1 MAVMLALLTLL
12 APLAVAGDHP
22 AVKIIGMIQK
32 LQEQVKEEGAE
43 DTHVYGK
50 FTYWCDETIK
60 EKNKLIKESKEIIDV
75 STSTIEALEADI
87 ETLKIEIAKLTEEI
101 EEMEEA
107 RTNAT
112 KIREAE
118 HAVYMKSKTD
128 LEETIQSIKDCIT
141 AMKDGMEGGFLQAKT
156 LIEAYSPK
164 PEAQHSRVMQM
175 FLQKKVTEDPSA
187 DKFAKRG
194 GGDATYVAKGGDVTE
209 ILKKMLMEYEDDL
222 VALEKSEA
230 ETKAAYDLADDAK
243 KLAIAASTKS
253 KETKEEVLG
262 EKGQEL
268 SNTKDDLKEAQDALL
283 ADTTVL
289 QDTTTTCK
297 KRGDEYEQHMKTRD
311 GEYAAMQQA
320 IEILEKV
327 TGVRAPEDKGISS
340 TVFVQLMSVRKHT
353 DPRAAI
359 VAVLR
364 KVQRGKNT
372 MALSKLADKIEKLG
386 GKQMPG
392 SGMFDSIKN
401 MIQKMIFHLMDE
413 QKNEDEHKH
422 WCDKEITNT
431 ELMITE
437 KTEKSEDAD
446 STITQLAEKIQN
458 LKNGINDN
466 QNFVAE
472 TEDEITSRTEDRAAD
487 KKENEATIKDA
498 EDAQTAIANAI
509 AVLETFYKES
519 GEVAK
524 EAWEAFAQT
533 KAVSHRMEPEPE
545 LWAEEE
551 YTGTEGGAGV
561 IGMLKNCAADFAK
574 MESQARADETAHQDE
589 FDTFL
594 TSASM
599 NKAERTK
606 DTEMKQSRKG
616 RFEDKKSAKEESY
629 EHTTKELDGT
639 KQYRKDL
646 VHACEDGDSSYA
658 ERKDARTQEIE
669 ALREAQ
675 GILEKAFEE
684 E

>member
-1 MAVMLALLTLL
+1 MAVMIALLTLL

-22 AVKIIGMIQK
+22 AVKIISMIQK

-50 FTYWCDETIK
+50 FTYWCEETIK
-60 EKNKLIKESKEIIDV
+60 EKNKLIKESEEIIDV
-75 STSTIEALEADI
+75 SESTIEALEADI
-87 ETLKIEIAKLTEEI
+87 ETLNMEIAKLTAEI

-156 LIEAYSPK
+156 LIQAWSPK
-164 PEAQHSRVMQM
+164 NELRHSRVMAQ
-175 FLQKKVTEDPSA
+175 FLQKKETPL
-187 DKFAKRG
+187 DKMESKYSGRG

-268 SNTKDDLKEAQDALL
+268 SNTKSDLKEAQDALL

-289 QDTTTTCK
+289 KETTTTCK
-297 KRGDEYEQHMKTRD
+297 KRADEYEQHMTTRD
-311 GEYAAMQQA
+311 GELAAMQQA

-327 TGVRAPEDKGISS
+327 TGVRAPEDKGI
-340 TVFVQLMSVRKHT
+340 TLIQLGSVRKHK
-353 DPRAAI
+353 DPRAAV

-364 KVQRGKNT
+364 KVGGSKSHV
-372 MALSKLADKIEKLG
+372 MLSKLADKIEKLSNE
-386 GKQMPG
+386 QMPG
-392 SGMFDSIKN
+392 SEVFDQIKN

-437 KTEKSEDAD
+437 KTDKSNDAD
-446 STITQLAEKIQN
+446 STITQLAEKIQA
-458 LKNGINDN
+458 LKNGIKDN
-466 QNFVAE
+466 QKFIAT
-472 TEDEITSRTEDRAAD
+472 TEEEIATRTEDRAAN

-498 EDAQTAIANAI
+498 DDAQEAIAQAI
-509 AVLETFYKES
+509 AVLRTFYKET

-524 EAWEAFAQT
+524 ESWEAFVQT
-533 KAVSHRMEPEPE
+533 NAHVEPEPE
-545 LWAEEE
+545 LWEEE
-551 YTGTEGGAGV
+551 KYTGTEGGAAV
-561 IGMLKNCAADFAK
+561 IGMLENCATDFAK
-574 MESQARADETAHQDE
+574 MESQASADETAQQDD
-589 FDTFL
+589 FDKFL
-594 TSASM
+594 TQAQM
-599 NKAERTK
+599 DKAARTK
-606 DTEMKQSRKG
+606 DTEMKDARKG
-616 RFEDKKSAKEESY
+616 RFEDKKTAKEDSY
-629 EHTTKELDGT
+629 DHTTKELEGT

-646 VHACEDGDSSYA
+646 EHACEDGDSSYA
-658 ERKDARTQEIE
+658 ARKDARTQEIT

-675 GILEKAFEE
+675 GILDKAFNEE
-684 E
+684 

>member
-1 MAVMLALLTLL
+1 
-12 APLAVAGDHP
+12 
-22 AVKIIGMIQK
+22 MIEK

-87 ETLKIEIAKLTEEI
+87 ETLNIEIAKLTAEI

-118 HAVYMKSKTD
+118 HAVYMKSKTELD
-128 LEETIQSIKDCIT
+128 ETIQSIKDCIT
-141 AMKDGMEGGFLQAKT
+141 AMKEGMEGGFLQAKT
-156 LIEAYSPK
+156 LIEAWGHHVEPK
-164 PEAQHSRVMQM
+164 HSRVMHQFM
-175 FLQKKVTEDPSA
+175 QKKADP
-187 DKFAKRG
+187 DFTDRG

-222 VALEKSEA
+222 VALDKAEA

-243 KLAIAASTKS
+243 KLAIQASTKS

-289 QDTTTTCK
+289 TDTTTTCK
-297 KRGDEYEQHMKTRD
+297 KRGDEYEQHMKTRE
-311 GEYAAMQQA
+311 GELAAMQQA

-327 TGVRAPEDKGISS
+327 TGVRAPEDKGIET
-340 TVFVQLMSVRKHT
+340 TVFTQLKSVRKHT
-353 DPRAAI
+353 DPRAAV

-364 KVQRGKNT
+364 KVHSKDSV
-372 MALSKLADKIEKLG
+372 ALSKLADKIEKLG

-392 SGMFDSIKN
+392 SQTFDQIKN

-437 KTEKSEDAD
+437 KTEKKAD
-446 STITQLAEKIQN
+446 SEATITQLAEKIQD
-458 LKNGINDN
+458 LKNGITANDDA
-466 QNFVAE
+466 VALAE
-472 TEDEITSRTEDRAAD
+472 KEISDRTADRAAE
-487 KKENEATIKDA
+487 KAENEATIKDA
-498 EDAQTAIANAI
+498 EDAQTAVAEAT
-509 AVLETFYKES
+509 AVLTSFYK
-519 GEVAK
+519 
-524 EAWEAFAQT
+524 T
-533 KAVSHRMEPEPE
+533 P
-545 LWAEEE
+545 
-551 YTGTEGGAGV
+551 
-561 IGMLKNCAADFAK
+561 
-574 MESQARADETAHQDE
+574 
-589 FDTFL
+589 
-594 TSASM
+594 
-599 NKAERTK
+599 
-606 DTEMKQSRKG
+606 
-616 RFEDKKSAKEESY
+616 
-629 EHTTKELDGT
+629 
-639 KQYRKDL
+639 
-646 VHACEDGDSSYA
+646 
-658 ERKDARTQEIE
+658 
-669 ALREAQ
+669 
-675 GILEKAFEE
+675 
-684 E
+684 